1 MRSVNKVEQTLDRFF
16 NDLQPVRQRG
26 VESSGAS
33 RDSGDKC
40 GLRGTGEGSATHGR
54 GSGNAVIA
62 WPVRQTVDNC
72 RTVGACLAGVNSD
85 TLPLRMLAMCLIAS
99 FAEVAACGG

>member
-1 MRSVNKVEQTLDRFF
+1 MIVSSTIFNRF
-16 NDLQPVRQRG
+16 
-26 VESSGAS
+26 AS
-33 RDSGDKC
+33 AASNHLAHRAIVAIKC